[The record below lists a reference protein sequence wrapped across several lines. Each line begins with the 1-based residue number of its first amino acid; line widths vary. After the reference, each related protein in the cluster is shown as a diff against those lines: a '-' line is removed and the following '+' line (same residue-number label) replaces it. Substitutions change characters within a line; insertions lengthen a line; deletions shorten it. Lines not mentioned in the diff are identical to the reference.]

1 MIFAK
6 KKYHPFAL
14 LLLHTQNVVIFS
26 VKVIF
31 REREREREREERE
44 RERGREIERELFVPV
59 DLSKSS
65 IENLLRETFGGH
77 QRKIFVPHCSIQIRR
92 KFYAILEFYRE
103 EEAFCLRRIAC
114 FGPLDN
120 SRLFGQL

>member
-1 MIFAK
+1 MIIAK
-6 KKYHPFAL
+6 KKYHPFVFEN
-14 LLLHTQNVVIFS
+14 TQNVVIFS
-26 VKVIF
+26 VKVLF
-31 REREREREREERE
+31 VEREP
-44 RERGREIERELFVPV
+44 LVPV

-65 IENLLRETFGGH
+65 IENLQTGNFWATT
-77 QRKIFVPHCSIQIRR
+77 RKVFVPHCSLQIRR

-103 EEAFCLRRIAC
+103 EQAFCLSRMAC

>member
-1 MIFAK
+1 MIIAK
-6 KKYHPFAL
+6 KKYHPFAFEN
-14 LLLHTQNVVIFS
+14 TQNMVIFS

-31 REREREREREERE
+31 LERERE
-44 RERGREIERELFVPV
+44 LLVPV

-77 QRKIFVPHCSIQIRR
+77 QRKIFVPHCSVHIRR

-120 SRLFGQL
+120 LRLFGKL

>member
-1 MIFAK
+1 MIIAK
-6 KKYHPFAL
+6 KKYYPFVFEN
-14 LLLHTQNVVIFS
+14 TQNVVIFS

-31 REREREREREERE
+31 VEREP
-44 RERGREIERELFVPV
+44 LVPV

-65 IENLLRETFGGH
+65 IENLQTGNFLGATT
-77 QRKIFVPHCSIQIRR
+77 KKVFVPHCSIHIRR

-103 EEAFCLRRIAC
+103 EEAFCLSRMAC

-120 SRLFGQL
+120 SRLFGKL

>member
-1 MIFAK
+1 MIIPK
-6 KKYHPFAL
+6 KKYHPFAFEN
-14 LLLHTQNVVIFS
+14 TQNVLIFS

-31 REREREREREERE
+31 LERER
-44 RERGREIERELFVPV
+44 ERELFVPV

-77 QRKIFVPHCSIQIRR
+77 QRKIFVPHCSVHIRR

-103 EEAFCLRRIAC
+103 EEAFCLRRMAC